1 MQRFEVPIKFVSLNE
16 YIELCKRRKGNYNPA
31 QNYKHKVQNDIVMH
45 IKRQRIEKI
54 KKPVRLRFIWY
65 EATKRRDKD
74 NVAFGK
80 KFLLDGMQSAGILP
94 SDNNQWI
101 AGFAGED
108 FVYGKGQKV
117 VVEIYD
123 CDEVEGVEK

>member
-1 MQRFEVPIKFVSLNE
+1 
-16 YIELCKRRKGNYNPA
+16 
-31 QNYKHKVQNDIVMH
+31 
-45 IKRQRIEKI
+45 
-54 KKPVRLRFIWY
+54 
-65 EATKRRDKD
+65 
-74 NVAFGK
+74 
-80 KFLLDGMQSAGILP
+80 MQSAGILP

>member
-31 QNYKHKVQNDIVMH
+31 QNYKHKVQNDIVFCIKGARIKK
-45 IKRQRIEKI
+45 IKR
-54 KKPVRLRFIWY
+54 PSFFRFIWY
-65 EATKRRDKD
+65 ESSKRRDKD

-94 SDNNQWI
+94 SDNNRWVV
-101 AGFAGED
+101 GFED
-108 FVYGKGQKV
+108 HFIYGKGQKV

-123 CDEVEGVEK
+123 CDEVEMEGAV